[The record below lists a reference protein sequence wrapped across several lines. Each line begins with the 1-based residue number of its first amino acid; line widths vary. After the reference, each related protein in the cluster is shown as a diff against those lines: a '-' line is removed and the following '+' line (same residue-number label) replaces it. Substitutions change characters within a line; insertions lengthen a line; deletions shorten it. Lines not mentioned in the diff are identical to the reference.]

1 MNSVLKSFKNTVK
14 GVFTVGTRGLQ
25 MDYMGAVSNTTN
37 ADVKSWEEIRSDLKV
52 MRTKKRSF
60 ASLLGVD
67 DEMRD
72 ATKEMVGYIR
82 SLGRGEDS
90 YDMYG
95 DEPWDYS
102 DSSFDYVSSSKAK
115 GGINM
120 DSTVTAKATLE
131 GSLGITKALGAI
143 HKDSMMTSRVLNQS
157 LLTELQSNNKVLK
170 DIHSAIM
177 DKDFKEKTYKYYA
190 ESLMILKELSMDIK
204 TGFGINPVTGEAEF
218 EDVGAGRFA
227 KKIAQGDVA
236 GVLGDVKNALAGMS
250 DKTGLMPLL
259 KALVVGT
266 IQNYTGE
273 EGMKNLFRS
282 GFTYAGGKI
291 MGSEGRRRAEI
302 LLDNPAWFFEEALQR
317 GKVSKNSIWSGIAKR
332 LSNNLDTGN
341 DTTYKSD
348 PRKRMY
354 LDQAMYTAITNNIP
368 DLLAKIYSA
377 ISGTP
382 QLKYDYMENK
392 WKTNDEILAE
402 FKRSRPTL
410 LMDSSDF
417 ADALGEYFKDS
428 NNSKFRD
435 ILMTKDKN
443 GQYSLKGSNLLS
455 KVISAAIDKGIGVN
469 GLENGDIKSIQKLLG
484 IKGLTPETIAIIQ
497 EFIKESKKDKDTEK
511 VFSELNKLVMNYKQE
526 WREYVH
532 DYKSNAMYKGTLGL
546 FNDAAL
552 MGYIDENDVNLE
564 SLMANMNEETR
575 RRFLRLQFGIKDIG
589 FGGGGG
595 SSYYGGTPKRS
606 RRNAKGAN
614 GMTPEERRYAEIAN
628 KPLSK
633 LNEEER
639 KIYFMGFGSKIYNNI
654 VGLTE
659 NAEKKADKEL
669 MDGENDEF
677 FKNAAEALGEDPED
691 LKLKIKAYR
700 YYEAT
705 GKVPSYF
712 DRLKEKM
719 AKAAD
724 AEVYD
729 LYTKK
734 FNQGKVKSY
743 HDIDLSSIS
752 DKEWEEINRYDERD
766 RITKSQFDMFDPI
779 NSSIKVMNE
788 LYAKDSMRGKIKL
801 AGFAGT
807 TYGLNYMMR
816 SFAGLGPVTSI
827 LLSSAI
833 TSGMALTGRMH
844 MYDQILFG
852 EKGNE
857 KIEGTNETRRAAL
870 VRNLLMKTLP
880 GIMGGAK
887 AGGYANRII
896 QNLIG
901 GKLGKVLGI
910 TGGLL
915 VGSTLAVA
923 VSQRDLIKSFLTRIP
938 FIGKHLKKLPFI
950 GKYFDDEKENTTKDA
965 ALYGRRYIGP
975 TDANGNPLT
984 EEDAKNDDYYEDI
997 TKSEFYEDY
1006 NEKRASFKEFAADI
1020 ASELKDVLTDI
1031 PKTEDRESIVE
1042 DISTI
1047 EDEIK
1052 NYQKEIKNLNKE
1064 IQKEKSKPGPT
1075 DREKV
1080 QSLSTR
1086 KTELEGMINTKN
1098 LEIKELERELHEN
1111 IKDSESL
1118 NVAIG
1123 KIDKWL
1129 DSDEGIAYINVYKV
1143 HHGIT
1148 EFSYARA
1155 QVAKEL
1161 LRFSIFGK
1169 DILGRIIKSKT
1180 KKSFTK
1186 IWDVINDLGVR
1197 SEDEINDLRLKGLD
1211 KEEAKLNEIYKGIG
1225 SKKSYVKAK
1234 NKSGL
1239 NLTIDDIYDLDVY
1252 NKNLANYGKYG
1263 TLTQRKDES
1272 DADYKKRVDL
1282 IRGEMSYEDF
1292 VLMAK
1297 RMQNTRDYFYNYTF
1311 KNQDGTEQKIID
1323 ILERLTRIEELKA
1336 NDVGLQGAINRRNA
1350 AAEKE
1355 AQEDQEEAGTGRG
1368 RGKNVHHYSQMSS
1381 EFANT
1386 SISGSTKISEYGC
1399 AIMVAATL
1407 LSGLY
1412 GDLDSS
1418 NIENLVELGEKY
1430 QTQNGGIRIDF
1441 FDALLKN
1448 AGVSVSRIIPSE
1460 SNPESLAKS
1469 IKGTLRK
1476 KSGYVIALT
1485 SVPSRHYVLMTG
1497 LNGNNITVSDP
1508 FNKNITETSLGEI
1521 LGRSEILIRIEG
1533 NKEGIKER
1541 TTLKDKLKKKV
1552 DSLLNPIYK
1561 SIAFGRDVYDLGH
1574 SFFKAV
1580 SNPIST
1586 VKSASA
1592 NIRSNIMRAMGKS
1605 DNKNIP
1611 LFTTI
1616 PSNETYKKYMPNS
1629 SEVLNV
1635 RVVGGELDLVKLI
1648 GAIGVTDKTAFDATL
1663 SKIKSDA
1670 DPEHRAMF
1678 ASMQRQMSNSS
1689 TKSEDADQDNMR
1701 ETYYLLNK
1709 SLKKNE
1715 VEAKM
1720 ASKGN
1725 KKGFLGSLLSTFG
1738 LGGNDGVGSGGGNG
1752 ILGGLIAG
1760 LGLTP
1765 FINKAK
1771 NFGKSAL
1778 TLGAG
1783 YRVGE
1788 QVFGDGPTRVHS
1800 TYRAGKHLVD
1810 LLAKTKVGKEA
1821 LEKLLLK
1828 TGNKTLKEL
1837 LEKTA
1842 KKGAE
1847 ELVPRL
1853 KSIIVKILSTVAKFI
1868 PGKFKKFAIEV
1879 AQKIAEKLSLK
1890 LLAKSG
1896 AKEAAKIVAWAGPQ
1910 ALITAAVATGLT
1922 VHAYFSGKDKAA
1934 QIFKISE
1941 DKLTESH
1948 IESAAISNA
1957 LIEALSW
1964 IPGLGGLCIA
1974 VFADPKWVADIIFPY
1989 FYEDEKKVLDEM
2001 KRREAEAAKE
2011 GKTIDWDKK
2020 SWFFGLTERE
2030 KVERDIKTKEF
2041 NEKLKNNP
2049 ITNNWGNWNKRNQGT
2064 TPFKGTP
2071 YSAPPKLALS
2081 DQVDMSNSPF
2091 KNIKFT
2097 SDATRNKNAQA
2108 AATIIYPIAQK
2119 YNIDPNIALA
2129 QWAHE
2134 SAWGTRVKGNNY
2146 YGIKGKGT
2154 SFRTHEYIN
2163 GKKVYMND
2171 SFRAYSGLAES
2182 TEDYASLI
2190 SRLYPNT
2197 RTQGVMGLMNGK
2209 RGSYATDPNYFNKV
2223 EALRSQFESAINGGI
2238 QSGAL
2243 ATTSNSANS
2252 LLSSANLANS
2262 SLKESINYA
2271 TNNAPS
2277 APSLAK
2283 EIVNNPETAKAY
2295 ESFKSGIEGTA
2306 NLNINTDN
2314 PQTNNLL
2321 EKVVSLLTSL
2331 NQNLTTNKN
2340 KNNDYFDSVKHS
2352 FGNTFGNPD
2361 F

>member
-37 ADVKSWEEIRSDLKV
+37 ADVKSWEDIRSDLKA
-52 MRTKKRSF
+52 MKSKKRSF

-72 ATKEMVGYIR
+72 ATKEMVGYIK
-82 SLGRGEDS
+82 SLGKGEDN

-115 GGINM
+115 GGISM

-143 HKDSMMTSRVLNQS
+143 HKDNMMTSRVLNQS
-157 LLTELQSNNKVLK
+157 LLSELQSNNKVLK

-204 TGFGINPVTGEAEF
+204 TGFGINPVTGEVDF

-236 GVLGDVKNALAGMS
+236 SVIGDVKNALAGMS
-250 DKTGLMPLL
+250 DRTGLMPIL
-259 KALVVGT
+259 KALIVGT

-291 MGSEGRRRAEI
+291 MGNEGRRRAEI

-341 DTTYKSD
+341 DTTYKTD

-417 ADALGEYFKDS
+417 SDALGEYFKDS
-428 NNSKFRD
+428 NNSKFKD
-435 ILMTKDKN
+435 ILMSKDKN
-443 GQYSLKGSNLLS
+443 GKYSLKGSNLLS
-455 KVISAAIDKGIGVN
+455 KVISASIEKGIGLN
-469 GLENGDIKSIQKLLG
+469 GLESGDVKSIQKLLG
-484 IKGLTPETIAIIQ
+484 IKGLTPESISVIQ
-497 EFIKESKKDKDTEK
+497 EFIKESKKSKDNEK
-511 VFSELNKLVMNYKQE
+511 VYSELNKLVMNFAQE

-532 DYKSNAMYKGTLGL
+532 GYKKNAMYKGTLGL
-546 FNDAAL
+546 FNDSAL

-564 SLMANMNEETR
+564 SLMANMSEETR
-575 RRFLRLQFGIKDIG
+575 RRFLRLQFGINDVG
-589 FGGGGG
+589 FGSGGNINYG
-595 SSYYGGTPKRS
+595 SYGKRS
-606 RRNAKGAN
+606 RRNAKGLN
-614 GMTPEERRYAEIAN
+614 GMTPDERRYAEIAK
-628 KPLSK
+628 KPLSE
-633 LNEEER
+633 LDEEER

-669 MDGENDEF
+669 SDEEVDDF
-677 FKNAAEALGEDPED
+677 FKNAAEAFGEDPEEYRK
-691 LKLKIKAYR
+691 KLKVYR
-700 YYEAT
+700 YLEAIGRT
-705 GKVPSYF
+705 PSLLDKF
-712 DRLKEKM
+712 KNKL
-719 AKAAD
+719 AKSAG
-724 AEVYD
+724 EGVYD

-734 FNQGKVKSY
+734 INQGKVFNI
-743 HDIDLSSIS
+743 HDIDLNSIS

-779 NSSIKVMNE
+779 NSSVKVMNE

-816 SFAGLGPVTSI
+816 SFAGLGPVASI

-833 TSGMALTGRMH
+833 TSGMALTGKMH

-887 AGGYANRII
+887 AGGFANKII
-896 QNLIG
+896 QNVIG
-901 GKLGKVLGI
+901 GKLGKVLGV

-915 VGSTLAVA
+915 IGSTLAVA
-923 VSQRDLIKSFLTRIP
+923 ISQRDLIKSFLTKIP

-950 GKYFDDEKENTTKDA
+950 GKYFDDEKENTSTDA

-975 TDANGNPLT
+975 TDANGKPLT
-984 EEDAKNDDYYEDI
+984 EEDAKNEDYYEDI
-997 TKSEFYEDY
+997 SKSEFYEEY
-1006 NEKRASFKEFAADI
+1006 NEKRANFKEFASDI
-1020 ASELKDVLTDI
+1020 ASELKDALTEI
-1031 PKTEDRESIVE
+1031 PKSEDRDSIVE
-1042 DISTI
+1042 DISSI
-1047 EDEIK
+1047 EDEINGFK
-1052 NYQKEIKNLNKE
+1052 KEIKNINKE
-1064 IQKEKSKPGPT
+1064 IKKEKSKSGPT
-1075 DREKV
+1075 NREKI
-1080 QSLSTR
+1080 QSLSMR
-1086 KTELEGMINTKN
+1086 KSELEGLVNTKN
-1098 LEIKELERELHEN
+1098 LEIKELEKELHEN
-1111 IKDSESL
+1111 IKDSEAL
-1118 NVAIG
+1118 NVVIG

-1169 DILGRIIKSKT
+1169 DVISRIIKNKT

-1197 SEDEINDLRLKGLD
+1197 GEDEINDLRLRGLD
-1211 KEEAKLNEIYKGIG
+1211 KEEAKLNSIYKGEG
-1225 SKKSYVKAK
+1225 SKKSYVMDR
-1234 NKSGL
+1234 NKSGS
-1239 NLTIDDIYDLDVY
+1239 NISIDDIYDLDVY
-1252 NKNLANYGKYG
+1252 NKNLANFGKYG
-1263 TLTQRKDES
+1263 TLTKRKDES
-1272 DADYKKRVDL
+1272 DEDYRKRVDL
-1282 IRGEMSYEDF
+1282 IRGEMSHEDF

-1297 RMQNTRDYFYNYTF
+1297 RMQNTRDYFYNYTL

-1336 NDVGLQGAINRRNA
+1336 NDEGLQGAIKRRDEA
-1350 AAEKE
+1350 AMRE
-1355 AQEDQEEAGTGRG
+1355 AQEDMDEAGSGRG
-1368 RGKNVHHYSQMSS
+1368 RGKSIHHYSQLSS

-1430 QTQNGGIRIDF
+1430 QTHSGGIKIDF

-1460 SNPESLAKS
+1460 SNPELLSRS
-1469 IKGTLRK
+1469 IRGTLRK

-1521 LGRSEILIRIEG
+1521 LGRSEILIRVEG
-1533 NKEGIKER
+1533 NKDGIKER
-1541 TTLKDKLKKKV
+1541 STLKDKLKKKV
-1552 DSLLNPIYK
+1552 NSLLNPIYK
-1561 SIAFGRDVYDLGH
+1561 SIAFGNDVLDLGS
-1574 SFFKAV
+1574 SFFKAIY
-1580 SNPIST
+1580 NPIST
-1586 VKSASA
+1586 VKSAAS
-1592 NIRSNIMRAMGKS
+1592 NIRSNILKAMGKENS
-1605 DNKNIP
+1605 SKNIFP
-1611 LFTTI
+1611 NVINNDTI
-1616 PSNETYKKYMPNS
+1616 NKYMPNS

-1635 RVVGGELDLVKLI
+1635 RIVGGELDLIKLV

-1670 DPEHRAMF
+1670 NPEHRSMF
-1678 ASMQRQMSNSS
+1678 SSMQRQMSNSS
-1689 TKSEDADQDNMR
+1689 IKTEDADQDNVR

-1715 VEAKM
+1715 EDAKL
-1720 ASKGN
+1720 ASKNG
-1725 KKGFLGSLLSTFG
+1725 KKGLFGGILSSLGLGSDDSK
-1738 LGGNDGVGSGGGNG
+1738 GGNNG
-1752 ILGGLIAG
+1752 ILGGLVAG

-1765 FINKAK
+1765 FVNKLK
-1771 NFGKSAL
+1771 TFGSAGL
-1778 TLGAG
+1778 ALGSG
-1783 YRVGE
+1783 YRLGE
-1788 QVFGDGPTRVHS
+1788 GALGDGPSRIHS
-1800 TYRAGKHLVD
+1800 RYRAGKHLTS
-1810 LLAKTKVGKEA
+1810 LLAKTKLGKNA
-1821 LEKLLLK
+1821 LENILLK
-1828 TGNKTLKEL
+1828 TESKSLKDLTKKMSNKAA
-1837 LEKTA
+1837 EKLA
-1842 KKGAE
+1842 
-1847 ELVPRL
+1847 PRL
-1853 KSIIVKILSTVAKFI
+1853 KTLITKIFTVISKLL
-1868 PGKFKKFAIEV
+1868 PNKFKKV
-1879 AQKIAEKLSLK
+1879 AVILAEKIAEKLSLK
-1890 LLAKSG
+1890 LIAKTG
-1896 AKEAAKIVAWAGPQ
+1896 TKEVAKLVAWAGPQ
-1910 ALITAAVATGLT
+1910 ALLTVAVAAGLT
-1922 VHAYFSGKDKAA
+1922 IHAYYSGKDKASK
-1934 QIFKISE
+1934 IFKIDES
-1941 DKLTESH
+1941 KLTESH
-1948 IESAAISNA
+1948 IESAGIANA

-1964 IPGLGGLCIA
+1964 VPGLGGLCVA
-1974 VFADPKWVADIIFPY
+1974 VFAEPKWIADIIFPY
-1989 FYEDEKKVLDEM
+1989 LYEDEKKVINEM
-2001 KRREAEAAKE
+2001 KRREIEAAKE
-2011 GKTIDWDKK
+2011 GKTIDWNKK
-2020 SWFFGLTERE
+2020 SWFLGLTEKE
-2030 KVERDIKTKEF
+2030 KVERDIKVKEF
-2041 NEKLKNNP
+2041 NKRLHNTPFNP
-2049 ITNNWGNWNKRNQGT
+2049 IWKNWGKRNNET
-2064 TPFKGTP
+2064 KPFKGTP
-2071 YSAPPKLALS
+2071 YSAPPKLSLS
-2081 DQVDMSNSPF
+2081 SQVDMKNSPF

-2097 SDATRNKNAQA
+2097 SNGIKNKNAQA

-2134 SAWGTRVKGNNY
+2134 SSWGTRVKGNNY

-2209 RGSYATDPNYFNKV
+2209 NGSYATDPNYFNKV
-2223 EALRSQFESAINGGI
+2223 ETLRSQFESAINGGI

-2252 LLSSANLANS
+2252 LLSSANLANN

-2271 TNNAPS
+2271 INNAPT

-2314 PQTNNLL
+2314 PETNGLL
-2321 EKVVSLLTSL
+2321 SQVVSLLTSL
-2331 NQNLTTNKN
+2331 NKNLTTNRN
-2340 KNNDYFDSVKHS
+2340 KNNDYFDNIKHN
-2352 FGNTFGNPD
+2352 FGNTFGNPN